1 MDAIEAILSRRS
13 IRKYSNKPINSD
25 IIKQLLET
33 AFSAPSASD
42 RRPWHFIIIDDREI
56 LDAIPKFHPY
66 SNMLK
71 NAKTAILACGDL
83 HLEESEG
90 YLSVNCSAATEN
102 ILLAAHAIGLGACWL
117 GIYPRK
123 ERINGIKKL
132 IKLPEHIIPI
142 SLISLGYPAE
152 YKTKEER
159 YDENR
164 VHYNKW

>member
-1 MDAIEAILSRRS
+1 LDA
-13 IRKYSNKPINSD
+13 
-25 IIKQLLET
+25 

-42 RRPWHFIIIDDREI
+42 RRPWHFIIIDNREI

-71 NAKTAILACGDL
+71 NTNQAILVCGDL
-83 HLEESEG
+83 HLEKSEG

-102 ILLAAHAIGLGACWL
+102 ILITAHAKELGACWL
-117 GIYPRK
+117 GVYPRK

-132 IKLPEHIIPI
+132 LNLPEHILPI

-152 YKTKEER
+152 HKDKEDR